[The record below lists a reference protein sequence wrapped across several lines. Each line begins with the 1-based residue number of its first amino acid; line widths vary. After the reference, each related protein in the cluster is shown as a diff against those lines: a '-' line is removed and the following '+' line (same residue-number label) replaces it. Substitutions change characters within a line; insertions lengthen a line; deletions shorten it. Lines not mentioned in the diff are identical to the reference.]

1 MEFKIKYIKEEIF
14 MINIDEQTRMI
25 GRVVVNH
32 EDKAINIANI
42 SANLSSLG
50 NSFSLNV
57 NILDKELV
65 ELYKAEVD
73 AQINSFYDALK
84 QKQLEIGYSIVIR

>member
-1 MEFKIKYIKEEIF
+1 
-14 MINIDEQTRMI
+14 MISIDEQTRMI

-32 EDKAINIANI
+32 EDKNINIANI

>member
-1 MEFKIKYIKEEIF
+1 

-32 EDKAINIANI
+32 EDKDINIANI

>member
-1 MEFKIKYIKEEIF
+1 
-14 MINIDEQTRMI
+14 MISIDEQTRMI

>member
-1 MEFKIKYIKEEIF
+1 
-14 MINIDEQTRMI
+14 MISIDEQTRMI

-32 EDKAINIANI
+32 EDKDINIANI

>member
-1 MEFKIKYIKEEIF
+1 

-32 EDKAINIANI
+32 EDKDINIANI

-65 ELYKAEVD
+65 ELYKAEVV

>member
-1 MEFKIKYIKEEIF
+1 

-32 EDKAINIANI
+32 EDKDVNIANI
-42 SANLSSLG
+42 SANLSSSG

-65 ELYKAEVD
+65 ELYKIDVD
-73 AQINSFYDALK
+73 AQINTFYDALK
-84 QKQLEIGYSIVIR
+84 EKQIETGYNITIR